1 MRARAWLHPE
11 KQQVRGALENG
22 AGFCSGGNGKIY
34 SRIIAQDHAEKI
46 ADGIARVRIF
56 PPQVWQGRR
65 RGMQRAPF
73 GGVGFRAG
81 YGIAPGYRD
90 GPLRLGAKEA

>member
-1 MRARAWLHPE
+1 M
-11 KQQVRGALENG
+11 
-22 AGFCSGGNGKIY
+22 
-34 SRIIAQDHAEKI
+34 
-46 ADGIARVRIF
+46 
-56 PPQVWQGRR
+56 WQGRR